1 MSRGGAWLLAA
12 SAAIGLSACSSGEEP
27 RTDELAEQVS
37 NHTLASVIAEEEEL
51 SGLSKVLTRSGL
63 GAVFDGP
70 ASYTVLAPDN
80 AAMAGA
86 LQVDGPGDGPA
97 NESADRQAEGTDG
110 ASLPIMV
117 ALLRDYILPGHVTP
131 AIIRQAIADQGGP
144 VDMRTL
150 GKGMVSFSLQGE
162 TLMATQDGSSVPLT
176 GRALVADNGVVLP
189 LDGAFASAP
198 ARIAGP

>member
-1 MSRGGAWLLAA
+1 MRRGDAWLLVA
-12 SAAIGLSACSSGEEP
+12 SAAIGLSACNSGEEP
-27 RTDELAEQVS
+27 QPDQMAELVS
-37 NHTLASVIAEEEEL
+37 NHTLASVIAEDEEL

-80 AAMAGA
+80 DAMAGA
-86 LQVDGPGDGPA
+86 FPTDGPA
-97 NESADRQAEGTDG
+97 EATDG

-117 ALLRDYILPGHVTP
+117 ALLRDHILPGHLTP
-131 AIIRQAIADQGGP
+131 ALIRQAIADRGGP
-144 VDMRTL
+144 VEMRTL
-150 GKGMVSFSLQGE
+150 GKGIVSFSLQGD

-189 LDGAFASAP
+189 LDGVFASAP
-198 ARIAGP
+198 ARVAGP